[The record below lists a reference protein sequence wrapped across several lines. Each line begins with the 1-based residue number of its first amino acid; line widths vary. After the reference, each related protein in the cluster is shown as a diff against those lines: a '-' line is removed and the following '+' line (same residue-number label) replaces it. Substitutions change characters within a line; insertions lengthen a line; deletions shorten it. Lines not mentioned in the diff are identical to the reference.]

1 MFKLTR
7 RDLVVAFIAAASALG
22 ATAFAQSK
30 LPLMKSSAFD
40 WNNTPAMKTEKGATR
55 KFFDGRTA
63 TLDEL
68 ECHVTTLNPGMTSH
82 PPHQHANEELII
94 VKEGVV
100 EATVNGE
107 PKKVGAGSIIFQAPN
122 QLHSIKNAGDTP
134 ATYYAIKWF
143 APGTLENKPKD

>member
-1 MFKLTR
+1 MLKPSR
-7 RDLVVAFIAAASALG
+7 RDLVVALI
-22 ATAFAQSK
+22 ATAATLCATVFAQSK
-30 LPLMKSSAFD
+30 LPMMKSSVFD
-40 WNNTPAMKTEKGATR
+40 WNSIPVQKTDKGATR
-55 KFFDGRTA
+55 KFFQARTE

-68 ECHVTTLNPGMTSH
+68 ECHVTTLNPGVTSH

-107 PKKVGAGSIIFQAPN
+107 PKRVVAGSMIFQAPN

-143 APGTLENKPKD
+143 SPGMSENKAND

>member
-7 RDLVVAFIAAASALG
+7 RDLVVAFIAAASTLC

-30 LPLMKSSAFD
+30 LPLMKSSVFD
-40 WNNTPAMKTEKGATR
+40 WNNIPAVKTEKGATR
-55 KFFDGRTA
+55 KFFQARTA

-82 PPHQHANEELII
+82 SPHQHPNEELII

-107 PKKVGAGSIIFQAPN
+107 PKRVGAGSIIFQAPN

-143 APGTLENKPKD
+143 SPGMSENKPQD